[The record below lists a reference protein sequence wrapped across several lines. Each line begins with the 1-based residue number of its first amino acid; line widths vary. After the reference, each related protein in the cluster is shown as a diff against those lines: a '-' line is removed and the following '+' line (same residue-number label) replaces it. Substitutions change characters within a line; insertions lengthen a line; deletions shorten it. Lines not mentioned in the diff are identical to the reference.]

1 MQAKQNI
8 TMAQARHVIAHFP
21 FASMISES
29 WQVSQLPFLLD
40 EKEMVIYGHLARNNP
55 HCETLAGHRQLV
67 LFRGPHA
74 YISPTW
80 YQRKPAVPTWNYVS
94 LQVSG
99 RTTELSES
107 AAQACMDKLL
117 DKFEPGLRQDPELL
131 PSSFRQKL
139 NQAIVHFRLDIDSFH
154 GQIKLGLHRHE
165 LDQQGVDL
173 GLAGSSQ
180 PLAQALRTFTQF
192 MTNA

>member
-1 MQAKQNI
+1 MQAKQTM
-8 TMAQARHVIAHFP
+8 TMAQARYVMTHFP

-55 HCETLAGHRQLV
+55 HCEALAGQKQRV

-107 AAQACMDKLL
+107 AAQTCMDKLL
-117 DKFEPGLRQDPELL
+117 DKFEPGLRQDPEQL

-139 NQAIVHFRLDIDSFH
+139 NQAIVHFRLDIESFH

-173 GLAGSSQ
+173 GLACSSQ